1 MTIVYAFMSLNNNIR
16 KQYHFVT
23 GAGCLPRFLHR
34 VVDFYGE
41 GVGLGLVV
49 SVDIM
54 MTSLRFA
61 IVMGGW

>member
-1 MTIVYAFMSLNNNIR
+1 M
-16 KQYHFVT
+16 T
-23 GAGCLPRFLHR
+23 GAGYLPRFFHMLI
-34 VVDFYGE
+34 DFSGE

-54 MTSLRFA
+54 MTSHRFV